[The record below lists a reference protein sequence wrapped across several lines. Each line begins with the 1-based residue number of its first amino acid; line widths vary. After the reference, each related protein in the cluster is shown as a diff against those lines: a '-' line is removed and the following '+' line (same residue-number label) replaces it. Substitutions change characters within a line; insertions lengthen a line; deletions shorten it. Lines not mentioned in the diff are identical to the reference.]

1 MLGDGQLGSFRRGD
15 FGERVKR
22 KRRRGGPARTRRL
35 RLVLLAI
42 VALGVTGLAIVAY
55 ETDLLRTLELSTVNA
70 RFSIRGH
77 RRPPTNIVLVEIDS
91 ETFNQLGLQWPFP
104 RRVHARV
111 IEDIAR
117 ENPRA
122 IAYDV
127 QFTEASACPLSTTG
141 SQPPPGQCP
150 QAREEE
156 TALLAALENAHGRT
170 VMATT
175 ETDAHGNT
183 RFLGSTEGDALL
195 SEVGSRPA
203 NGLLPP
209 DPGGVLRRVSFS
221 VGGLRTLAVAS
232 AEVASGHRVNAR
244 EFAGG
249 SAWIDYYGP
258 AMTFTPVSFSTV
270 YRGRLPRGFFHDKI
284 VVVGPSAPTLQDIH
298 PTSTASQM
306 PGAEIQA
313 SAIDTVLRGLP
324 LRSAAT
330 WVELALIVL
339 MGFAAPLASLRL
351 GPIATIALALA
362 LAATFTVAVQIAFQ
376 HGRVV
381 SFVYPLGAL
390 ILSAAGALSV
400 QLVTVAF
407 ERERVRDLFSRFV
420 PENVVDQVLASTG
433 EGLRLGGVQ
442 REGTVMFTDL
452 RGFTTFAETLTPDR
466 VIEVLNRYLSEMSD
480 AILDHGGTL
489 VAYMGDG
496 IMAVFGAPIAQAD
509 HADRGL
515 STAREMLAVRLPRFN
530 AWLGEQGLG
539 AGFRMGIGLNSGHVM
554 SGNVGSERRV
564 EYTAVGDATNVAAR
578 IEQYTKGTPHQLLL
592 SETTKEALTAPPE
605 DLVYVDEVE
614 LRGRK
619 ANITIYSLAD
629 DNAKRGD
636 AETGSPPAAQAS
648 PAQAEAGISPTDEPE
663 PPLTDRAESAAADQ
677 PETA

>member
-1 MLGDGQLGSFRRGD
+1 M
-15 FGERVKR
+15 
-22 KRRRGGPARTRRL
+22 
-35 RLVLLAI
+35 
-42 VALGVTGLAIVAY
+42 
-55 ETDLLRTLELSTVNA
+55 
-70 RFSIRGH
+70 
-77 RRPPTNIVLVEIDS
+77 
-91 ETFNQLGLQWPFP
+91 
-104 RRVHARV
+104 
-111 IEDIAR
+111 
-117 ENPRA
+117 
-122 IAYDV
+122 
-127 QFTEASACPLSTTG
+127 
-141 SQPPPGQCP
+141 
-150 QAREEE
+150 
-156 TALLAALENAHGRT
+156 
-170 VMATT
+170 
-175 ETDAHGNT
+175 
-183 RFLGSTEGDALL
+183 
-195 SEVGSRPA
+195 
-203 NGLLPP
+203 
-209 DPGGVLRRVSFS
+209 
-221 VGGLRTLAVAS
+221 AS
-232 AEVASGHRVNAR
+232 AEVAEGHRLSAD
-244 EFAGG
+244 EFNGG
-249 SAWIDYYGP
+249 AAWIDYYGP
-258 AMTFTPVSFSTV
+258 AETFHRVSFSKV
-270 YRGRLPRGFFHDKI
+270 YRNKLPPGFFHDKI
-284 VVVGPSAPTLQDIH
+284 VVVGPSSPSLQDVH
-298 PTSTASQM
+298 PTSTDSEM
-306 PGAEIQA
+306 PGAEVQA
-313 SAIDTVLRGLP
+313 SAIETVLRGLP
-324 LRSAAT
+324 LRSVAA
-330 WVELALIVL
+330 WVDLALIVL
-339 MGFAAPLASLRL
+339 LGLAAPLASLRL
-351 GPIATIALALA
+351 GPIATIVLAVV
-362 LAATFTVAVQIAFQ
+362 LAAAFTVAVQIAFQ

-420 PENVVDQVLASTG
+420 PENVVDEVLASTG

-509 HADRGL
+509 HADRAL

-530 AWLGEQGLG
+530 AWLREQGLG

-592 SETTKEALTAPPE
+592 SGTTREALTKPAE

-629 DNAKRGD
+629 DDAKLGD
-636 AETGSPPAAQAS
+636 AQPGSSAAS
-648 PAQAEAGISPTDEPE
+648 PEEPSPADRVEPSDRAGISPSDEPE
-663 PPLTDRAESAAADQ
+663 TAAADQ

>member
-1 MLGDGQLGSFRRGD
+1 
-15 FGERVKR
+15 VKR
-22 KRRRGGPARTRRL
+22 KRRRDGAARAQRL
-35 RLVLLAI
+35 RLMLLAI
-42 VALGVTGLAIVAY
+42 VAVGATAVAIVAY

-70 RFSIRGH
+70 RFSIRG
-77 RRPPTNIVLVEIDS
+77 RTPPPTNAVLVEVDA
-91 ETFNQLGLQWPFP
+91 ETFNELGLQWPFS

-111 IEDIAR
+111 IENIAR
-117 ENPRA
+117 DHPRA

-127 QFTEASACPLSTTG
+127 QFTEASSCPLSAKG
-141 SQPPPGQCP
+141 SQPPPGACP
-150 QAREEE
+150 QARADE
-156 TALLAALENAHGRT
+156 TAFISALENAHGRT

-183 RFLGSTEGDALL
+183 RFLGSSEGTALL
-195 SEVGSRPA
+195 KEVGSRPA
-203 NGLLPP
+203 NALLPN
-209 DPGGVLRRVSFS
+209 DPGGALRRVAFS
-221 VGGLRTLAVAS
+221 VGGLKTLAVAS
-232 AEVASGHRVNAR
+232 AEVAKGHRLG
-244 EFAGG
+244 AGG
-249 SAWIDYYGP
+249 FNGGTAWIDYYGP
-258 AMTFTPVSFSTV
+258 ANTFHRVSFSKV
-270 YRGRLPRGFFHDKI
+270 YRRQLPPGFFHNKL
-284 VVVGPSAPTLQDIH
+284 VVVGPSAPSLQDIH
-298 PTSTASQM
+298 PTSTASEM
-306 PGAEIQA
+306 PGAEVQA
-313 SAIDTVLRGLP
+313 SAIETVLRGLP
-324 LRSAAT
+324 LRSVGT
-330 WVELALIVL
+330 WIELALIVL

-351 GPIATIALALA
+351 GPIATIALALG
-362 LAATFTVAVQIAFQ
+362 LVAAFTLAVQLAFQ
-376 HGRVV
+376 SGHVV

-420 PENVVDQVLASTG
+420 PENVVDEVLASTG
-433 EGLRLGGVQ
+433 GGLRLGGVQ

-509 HADRGL
+509 HADRAL

-530 AWLGEQGLG
+530 AWLREQDLG
-539 AGFRMGIGLNSGHVM
+539 SGFRMGIGLNSGYVM

-592 SETTKEALTAPPE
+592 SGTTREALIERPQ
-605 DLVYVDEVE
+605 DIVYVDEVE

-619 ANITIYSLAD
+619 ANITIWSLAD
-629 DNAKRGD
+629 DD
-636 AETGSPPAAQAS
+636 AQLEDVQP
-648 PAQAEAGISPTDEPE
+648 
-663 PPLTDRAESAAADQ
+663 AADQ
-677 PETA
+677 AETT

>member
-1 MLGDGQLGSFRRGD
+1 
-15 FGERVKR
+15 VKH
-22 KRRRGGPARTRRL
+22 KRRRAGPARTRRL
-35 RLVLLAI
+35 RLALLAI
-42 VALGVTGLAIVAY
+42 VALGTTALAIVAY

-77 RRPPTNIVLVEIDS
+77 RRPPANIVLVEIDS
-91 ETFNQLGLQWPFP
+91 ETFNELGLQWPFP
-104 RRVHARV
+104 RRVHTRV

-117 ENPRA
+117 DHPRA

-127 QFTEASACPLSTTG
+127 QFTEASACPLSATG
-141 SQPPPGQCP
+141 SPPPPGQCP
-150 QAREEE
+150 QARSEE

-183 RFLGSTEGDALL
+183 RFLGSSEGKALL

-221 VGGLRTLAVAS
+221 VGGMRTLAVAS
-232 AEVASGHRVNAR
+232 AEVADGHRIDAR

-249 SAWIDYYGP
+249 SAWIDYHGP
-258 AMTFTPVSFSTV
+258 AKTFTPVSFSTV

-324 LRSAAT
+324 LRSVGT
-330 WVELALIVL
+330 WLDLALIVL
-339 MGFAAPLASLRL
+339 MGFAAPLASLRF

-362 LAATFTVAVQIAFQ
+362 LAAAFTVAVQIAFQ
-376 HGRVV
+376 SGHVV
-381 SFVYPLGAL
+381 SFTYPLGAL

-420 PENVVDQVLASTG
+420 PENVVDQVLASTDG
-433 EGLRLGGVQ
+433 GLRLGGVQ

-452 RGFTTFAETLTPDR
+452 RGFTTFAEKLTPDR

-480 AILDHGGTL
+480 AILDNGGTL

-515 STAREMLAVRLPRFN
+515 SAAREMLTVRLPRFN
-530 AWLGEQGLG
+530 AWLREQDLG
-539 AGFRMGIGLNSGHVM
+539 SGFRMGIGLNSGHVM

-592 SETTKEALTAPPE
+592 SGTTREALTAPP
-605 DLVYVDEVE
+605 DDIVFVDQVE
-614 LRGRK
+614 LRGRR
-619 ANITIYSLAD
+619 ADITIWSLAD
-629 DNAKRGD
+629 
-636 AETGSPPAAQAS
+636 
-648 PAQAEAGISPTDEPE
+648 
-663 PPLTDRAESAAADQ
+663 DQ